1 MQAAKGILL
10 YSPSLP
16 CLFRGSLLYHEE
28 IKAIGIRKYTA
39 CISVVSNYFVLGK
52 VTSTQL
58 HDHACLHGRPVWTS
72 L

>member
-39 CISVVSNYFVLGK
+39 CIIVVSLTISSCVSVRMSRY
-52 VTSTQL
+52 
-58 HDHACLHGRPVWTS
+58 
-72 L
+72 

>member
-39 CISVVSNYFVLGK
+39 CIIVVSLTISSCVSVRCRDIEHAGSLE
-52 VTSTQL
+52 STKE
-58 HDHACLHGRPVWTS
+58 A
-72 L
+72 